1 MKQKL
6 RVGVIGCGKISD
18 AYFEG
23 SRAFDVLEIVA
34 CSDLNLETARAKA
47 QQHAIEKALPVD
59 ELLADPGVDIVVNLT
74 IPQAHVEVNLRA
86 IEAGKHVFCEKP
98 FALNSADGER
108 VLAAAK
114 KQHVLIGCAPDTFLG
129 AAIQTCRKVIDA
141 GAIGEPIGAVACMA
155 RRGVETWHPNPEFYY
170 KQGGGPM
177 FDMGPYYLTT
187 LINLMGP
194 FRRVCASAR
203 MSFPQRTI
211 TSQPHA
217 GKIIDVETPTHLTGV
232 IDFSNGAIA
241 TVLMSFDVWETT
253 LPPIEIFGSEGTLSV
268 PDPNMATGT
277 VTILRRGEEPEDVP
291 LTHAAGNPFRGIG
304 VADLASA
311 ILNGRRPR
319 TDGQMANHVVEVMQ
333 SFEASSKA
341 GRHIEIESRCERPEP
356 LAAGLPIGKVE

>member
-6 RVGVIGCGKISD
+6 RVGIIGCGKISD

-23 SRAFDVLEIVA
+23 CRAFDVLEIVA

-47 QQHAIEKALPVD
+47 QQHTIEKAVPVD
-59 ELLADPGVDIVVNLT
+59 ELLADPAVDIVVNLT

-98 FALNSADGER
+98 FALNFADGER

-114 KQHVLIGCAPDTFLG
+114 NQKVLIGCAPDTFLG
-129 AAIQTCRKVIDA
+129 TAMQTCRKIIDE
-141 GAIGEPIGAVACMA
+141 GGIGEPIGATAFTA
-155 RRGVETWHPNPEFYY
+155 SHGPEGWHPNPEFFY
-170 KQGGGPM
+170 KPGGGPM
-177 FDMGPYYLTT
+177 FDMGPYYLTA
-187 LINLMGP
+187 LINLLGP
-194 FRRVCASAR
+194 IRRVCGSTR
-203 MSFPQRTI
+203 ISFPRRI
-211 TSQPHA
+211 IGSQPFA
-217 GKIIDVETPTHLTGV
+217 GKMIEVATPTHLTGV
-232 IDFSNGAIA
+232 ADFVSGAVG
-241 TVLMSFDVWETT
+241 TVIMSFDVWKTN
-253 LPPIEIFGSEGTLSV
+253 LPPIEIFGSEATLSV
-268 PDPNMATGT
+268 PDPNMTTGT
-277 VTILRRGEEPEDVP
+277 VTILRLGEEPEDVP

-333 SFEASSKA
+333 SFEASSQT
-341 GRHIEIESRCERPEP
+341 GRHIEIQSRCERPEP